1 VAARLL
7 ELRVSFEYCVLSGGG
22 PIPRP
27 EEFYRLWCVIVCDL
41 ETSRMSRPWPA
52 FCCCCKKSVLM

>member
-1 VAARLL
+1 
-7 ELRVSFEYCVLSGGG
+7 VLSGCLCDG

-41 ETSRMSRPWPA
+41 ETSRMKRPWPGLG
-52 FCCCCKKSVLM
+52 CCARKKQVIFNNQTQS